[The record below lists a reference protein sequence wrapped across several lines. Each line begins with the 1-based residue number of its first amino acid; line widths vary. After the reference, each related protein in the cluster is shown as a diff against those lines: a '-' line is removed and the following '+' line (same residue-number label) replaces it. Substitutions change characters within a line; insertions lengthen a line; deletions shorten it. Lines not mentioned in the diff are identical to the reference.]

1 MKCFFFYCRN
11 VICSVQAGI
20 VANVPNFFLQ
30 NVKYDGYWK
39 HSSSNVAHIKST
51 LQFKIL
57 LGGYDAKC
65 IKNLITSSNT
75 NIIIIIVI
83 LLLFLVVVRRWG
95 WVLFTTRWHCTA
107 FSVLTAGGGKT
118 RDAFDW
124 DDQSHWIGESNTT
137 SILSCQKHA
146 N

>member
-1 MKCFFFYCRN
+1 MFCFFLLQKCHLS
-11 VICSVQAGI
+11 CSGRHSSKC
-20 VANVPNFFLQ
+20 PKKKKLQ

-75 NIIIIIVI
+75 NIIIIVI
-83 LLLFLVVVRRWG
+83 PLLFLLVVRRWG
-95 WVLFTTRWHCTA
+95 CVLFTTRWHCTA

-124 DDQSHWIGESNTT
+124 DDQSRVFWVAKSMQIR
-137 SILSCQKHA
+137 
-146 N
+146 